1 MKIEWHPT
9 LATGDMQIDAHHR
22 AMLEKINELIVA
34 CKERRETAVVHE
46 LLGFLQQYVE
56 EHFAAEESYLRQH
69 KVANMHEHCRQ
80 HQQLKRQ
87 LDELEKSCNQEGVS
101 LAVVTN
107 SLKLT
112 YLWLK
117 EHIQVMDC
125 SMVSAAATSR
135 V

>member
-9 LATGDMQIDAHHR
+9 LATGDAQIDAHHR
-22 AMLEKINELIVA
+22 AMLERINELVVA

-46 LLGFLQQYVE
+46 LLGFLQQYVQ

-69 KVANMHEHCRQ
+69 QVVNLHEHCRQ
-80 HQQLKRQ
+80 HQQLKKQ
-87 LDELEKSCNQEGVS
+87 LDELEATCGQEGIS
-101 LAVVTN
+101 LGVVTN

-117 EHIQVMDC
+117 EHIQVMDR
-125 SMVSAAATSR
+125 SMLTAVATSR